1 MSNSATPDAVFN
13 NALNE
18 AFEALKSGVNDSV
31 AARRLRKRAGELSSI
46 DAAGAWE
53 LRAYTSAVNNLFD
66 AADEDFAR
74 AVRLQPGN
82 SNLKVRW
89 LAMLCVTGQAAKVK
103 ERFVEFRADLDGNF
117 AAMQAVISLLG
128 YVGLLY
134 DAFHLRERVAALG
147 GDGGSAILDH
157 EFGIAS
163 APDRKGANVPDK
175 GEDTES
181 LPSST
186 YKFSVEDAVDDL
198 SAQGLNVDAWSEPVG
213 RAIQFLRERQLK
225 VLAVRSSF
233 IPHEYGPASMHF
245 QILVDD
251 VIDVTSIAECDFYD
265 VLVERDFPIILSGGA
280 SIAFIPTIDE
290 AFDADLT

>member
-1 MSNSATPDAVFN
+1 MSNSATPDTVFN
-13 NALNE
+13 DTLNE
-18 AFEALKSGVNDSV
+18 AFDALKSGVNDSV
-31 AARRLRKRAGELSSI
+31 AVRRLRKRADELSSI

-53 LRAYTSAVNNLFD
+53 LRAYASAMSSLFD
-66 AADEDFAR
+66 AADEGFAR
-74 AVRLQPGN
+74 AVRLQPAN

-89 LAMLCVTGQAAKVK
+89 LAMLCVTGQAGKAK
-103 ERFVEFRADLDGNF
+103 ERFVEFRAALDGNF
-117 AAMQAVISLLG
+117 AAMQAVTSLLG

-134 DAFHLRERVAALG
+134 DAFLLRERVAELG
-147 GDGGSAILDH
+147 GDGGCAILEH

-163 APDRKGANVPDK
+163 APDRKGADAPDNRE
-175 GEDTES
+175 GAES

-186 YKFSVEDAVDDL
+186 YKFSVENAVDDL

-213 RAIQFLRERQLK
+213 CAIQFLRERQLK

-245 QILVDD
+245 QILIDD
-251 VIDVTSIAECDFYD
+251 VIDVTSIAESDFYD
-265 VLVERDFPIILSGGA
+265 LLVERDFPIILSGGA

-290 AFDADLT
+290 AIDADLT

>member
-1 MSNSATPDAVFN
+1 MSNSATPDTVFN
-13 NALNE
+13 DTLNE
-18 AFEALKSGVNDSV
+18 AFDALKSGINDSV
-31 AARRLRKRAGELSSI
+31 AVRRLRKRADELSSI

-53 LRAYTSAVNNLFD
+53 LRACASAMSSLFD
-66 AADEDFAR
+66 AADEHFAR
-74 AVRLQPGN
+74 AVRLQPAN

-89 LAMLCVTGQAAKVK
+89 LAMLCVTGQAGKAK
-103 ERFVEFRADLDGNF
+103 ERFVEFRAELDGNF

-134 DAFHLRERVAALG
+134 DAFLLRERVAELG
-147 GDGGSAILDH
+147 GDGGSAILEH
-157 EFGIAS
+157 EFGIAT
-163 APDRKGANVPDK
+163 APDRKGAGVPDNRE
-175 GEDTES
+175 GAES

-186 YKFSVEDAVDDL
+186 YKFSVENAVDDL

-213 RAIQFLRERQLK
+213 CAIQFLRERQLK

-245 QILVDD
+245 QILIDD
-251 VIDVTSIAECDFYD
+251 VIDVTSIAESDFYD